1 MIVVDSSAWIEY
13 YRPAGDT
20 SISDLVEDAIRRDVA
35 AINGIITVEVAG
47 FANERERV
55 LIEED
60 FSGLHIMEL
69 TDETVKKAVSI
80 CSELRKNGTT
90 IPATDAIIGASALLA
105 DASLIHLDGH
115 FEQIAENFPLRTM
128 TAKR

>member
-13 YRPAGDT
+13 YRPGGNPF
-20 SISDLVEDAIRRDVA
+20 ISNLVEDAIRRDDA
-35 AINGIITVEVAG
+35 GINGIIIVEITG
-47 FANERERV
+47 FAKENERA

-60 FSGLHIMEL
+60 FSGLHIIEL
-69 TDETVKKAVSI
+69 TDEIVKKAVSI
-80 CSELRKNGTT
+80 CSKLRKTGTT

-115 FEQIAENFPLRTM
+115 FEHIAGYFPLRTM
-128 TAKR
+128 TAK